1 MRLKSILTAAILK
14 TAMTTASLAVLAC
27 IASVPGHASTVD
39 FTYNLTGGLTGP
51 PVFIG
56 TGLILDGLA
65 TGSFLTSNSGLNAAW
80 SPASMHTH
88 DTLDFATGQSTGIFD
103 FMFADGDTLTGL
115 FFEDDSAV
123 LATNT
128 GPFTEKLTITGGTGA
143 FAGATGFA
151 TGGGVLGATGYTAI
165 GSGTV
170 SGPSVVPEPA
180 SVGMFCE
187 GLLAMVAGR
196 KLFKRQV

>member
-1 MRLKSILTAAILK
+1 MRIKLMLKTAMLK
-14 TAMTTASLAVLAC
+14 TAMTTASLAILAC
-27 IASVPGHASTVD
+27 IASVPAHASTVD
-39 FTYNLTGGLTGP
+39 FTYNLVGGLTGP

-56 TGLILDGLA
+56 TGLMLDGLA
-65 TGSFLTSNSGLNAAW
+65 TGSFLSSNPGYNSVWN
-80 SPASMHTH
+80 PASLHTH
-88 DTLDFATGQSTGIFD
+88 DTLDFATGQSSGIFSCN
-103 FMFADGDTLTGL
+103 FADGDTLTGL

-128 GPFTEKLTITGGTGA
+128 GPFTEKLTITGGIGA

-151 TGGGVLGATGYTAI
+151 IGGGVIGATGYTAI
-165 GSGTV
+165 GGGTV

-180 SVGMFCE
+180 SVGLFCE

-196 KLFKRQV
+196 KLYKRQS

>member
-14 TAMTTASLAVLAC
+14 TALTTASLAVLAC
-27 IASVPGHASTVD
+27 IASVPAHASTVG
-39 FTYNLTGGLTGP
+39 FSYNLTGGLTGP

-65 TGSFLTSNSGLNAAW
+65 TGSFLTS
-80 SPASMHTH
+80 SPALNSVWNPASLHTH
-88 DTLDFATGQSTGIFD
+88 DTLDFATGQSSGLFN
-103 FMFADGDTLTGL
+103 FNFADGDTLMGL

-151 TGGGVLGATGYTAI
+151 IGGGVIGATGYTAI
-165 GSGTV
+165 GGGTV
-170 SGPSVVPEPA
+170 SGPNVVPEPA
-180 SVGMFCE
+180 SVGMVVE
-187 GLLAMVAGR
+187 GLLAMAAGR
-196 KLFKRQV
+196 RLFKRQS